1 MKHQNAGSSAVLHRD
16 TSAVHGD
23 VAAVRSDTLRRMIAL
38 LRQERDALTGMDMD
52 SIMGCAHDKYVLCEE
67 LESTGVDAIDEE
79 SRGLIDAAR
88 RLNEV
93 NRQLRNLIAAN
104 VSARLSSLSGG
115 AALYKAQTGQALR
128 PQGVPAYTYTGAR
141 G

>member
-1 MKHQNAGSSAVLHRD
+1 MKHQFAGSSALLADAPISR
-16 TSAVHGD
+16 G
-23 VAAVRSDTLRRMIAL
+23 DTLRRMIEL
-38 LRQERDALTGMDMD
+38 LRHEREALTGMDMD

-67 LESTGVDAIDEE
+67 LEAAGDGHIDEE
-79 SRGLIDAAR
+79 TRGLIDAAR

-104 VSARLSSLSGG
+104 VAARLSALSGG

-141 G
+141 A